1 MNALQIPAAAESS
14 SAHQGQISDAAEI
27 DLRRVA
33 AAQVIPCLLYTSD
46 AADDS

>member
-33 AAQVIPCLLYTSD
+33 AAQVIR
-46 AADDS
+46 ADNSHQNYL